1 MADEFKF
8 DLQRFADGGTEGGA
22 DDTTGGT
29 EGDKGGKGTPDATET
44 KTKEEQEAD
53 VQKRID
59 DAVNQAKARWEKEY
73 QKKADKAKKEAER
86 LSKLSETERAKEEQ
100 EAIKKELE
108 AKEKELNRK
117 ELKLEMVKVLSD
129 RKIPVEFMDY
139 LIADDNESTMDRIKT
154 FDKQFKKAVEAAVN
168 EKLKGKAPKAGGTG
182 VGGNGGGSAKNS
194 FFEAIY
200 KNQAKR

>member
-22 DDTTGGT
+22 DDTAGGT
-29 EGDKGGKGTPDATET
+29 EGDNGGKGTPDAPET
-44 KTKEEQEAD
+44 KTQEEQEAD

-108 AKEKELNRK
+108 AKEKN
-117 ELKLEMVKVLSD
+117 
-129 RKIPVEFMDY
+129 
-139 LIADDNESTMDRIKT
+139 
-154 FDKQFKKAVEAAVN
+154 
-168 EKLKGKAPKAGGTG
+168 
-182 VGGNGGGSAKNS
+182 
-194 FFEAIY
+194 
-200 KNQAKR
+200 